1 MEGRNMSRVGRL
13 GEYDVVVYS
22 DDEVSIPH
30 FHVIDSET
38 KGGRFNVALR
48 LNDLSICSHAV
59 CNSHLD
65 HELLVEILA
74 FMEAQCRNVHYKNNY
89 EYATSLWQD
98 NN

>member
-65 HELLVEILA
+65 QELRAEILT
-74 FMEAQCRNVHYKNNY
+74 FMDAKCSNAHYSSNY
-89 EYATSLWQD
+89 ECAVSLWDD